1 MSYEMKG
8 RYEVLRMLRNSVL
21 ACLAAYGLPDIPVLE
36 FAQPLLQSEADAIL
50 LQLAGST
57 RVGWQHSSY
66 RLEKKTD
73 ADKNAD
79 GEASDKTA
87 TDADDTDAA
96 ATDDDGEFVRY
107 ENWIDEQ
114 KWTITVV
121 RRRTDAPVTAE
132 TVTAEDVAATL
143 AAWFNGPGGIDSFR
157 ANDCANLFVQTSDF
171 KPYKDDTALYRH
183 TATLSLTLQV
193 PKRARF
199 LQPTAVPEFA
209 DAIGVV

>member
-36 FAQPLLQSEADAIL
+36 FAQPLLQGEADAIL

-57 RVGWQHSSY
+57 RVGWQRTDY
-66 RLEKKTD
+66 ALEKK
-73 ADKNAD
+73 
-79 GEASDKTA
+79 EE
-87 TDADDTDAA
+87 
-96 ATDDDGEFVRY
+96 EFARY
-107 ENWIDEQ
+107 ESWIDEQ
-114 KWTITVV
+114 KWTLTVV
-121 RRRTDAPVTAE
+121 RRRTDDPVTAD

-157 ANDCANLFVQTSDF
+157 ANDCASLFVQTSDF

-199 LQPTAVPEFA
+199 VQPTAVPVFA
-209 DAIGVV
+209 DAIGVA

>member
-36 FAQPLLQSEADAIL
+36 FAQPLLQGEADAIL

-57 RVGWQHSSY
+57 RVGWQRTDY
-66 RLEKKTD
+66 ALEKKT
-73 ADKNAD
+73 
-79 GEASDKTA
+79 
-87 TDADDTDAA
+87 TDAENGDSSINDATDAA
-96 ATDDDGEFVRY
+96 AAEEFARY
-107 ENWIDEQ
+107 ESWIDEQ

-121 RRRTDAPVTAE
+121 RRKTDDPVTAD

-199 LQPTAVPEFA
+199 VQPTAVPVFA
-209 DAIGVV
+209 DAIGVA